1 MAQQIS
7 VDITIN
13 GKKITPFSQLSLR
26 QQYNAHHYF
35 ELHFNYDVLEA
46 KGAVTLDKSKD
57 YLGKAINI
65 AFNNFEKTKQETVFK
80 GIVTDIRI
88 SNTLDSPGDLIFSGY
103 SPTILLET
111 GESNASYLK
120 STLSQVVKGAT
131 KDVPS
136 NDLSLSVNPVKKS
149 AIPYCVQYH
158 ESDFSFLR
166 RLAAEYGEHFFYD
179 GTKLNFGKP
188 SQAVNISLQYPND
201 LSELDL
207 QVKLGPVEFEH
218 VGYLSKEDKQLRVAS
233 SGQDV
238 AGLDANGKYA
248 LNTSKQI
255 FKAKAN
261 TLSTRKFLEA
271 KELDESIK
279 VIKSTTAGNFVAV
292 EASSDSPLV
301 SLGATV
307 AIMADITDY
316 GKFTVISVNHT
327 TDGLG
332 NYTNNFEAI
341 PNGIAVV
348 PNAYIEK
355 RIADAQM
362 GIVTDNTDPDKLG
375 KVKVQLLWQKDS
387 DTTPYIRVMTPHGGT
402 YKDGKKTRGHFFTP
416 EVGEMVMV
424 GFSQND
430 PERPFVLGSLP
441 NGKQIDSSPNDK
453 NQIKSIST
461 RSGNIITFTDK
472 DDDKEQ
478 EINIQTDKTNYIS
491 INLKNSDGTIK
502 IYSSKAIEVNSKETI
517 VVKSGKSIEVQ
528 GDKTISIKSEKITIE
543 ATDSISLSANTKI
556 EMKAPDIKIEASTGL
571 EAKGGTSVKIESV
584 QTEISGSG
592 TAKLKGALV
601 NVEASGINTI
611 KGAMVMIN

>member
-7 VDITIN
+7 VEITIN

-46 KGAVTLDKSKD
+46 KGSVTLDKSKD

-65 AFNNFEKTKQETVFK
+65 AFNDFGKTKQETVFK

-120 STLSQVVKGAT
+120 STLSQIVKGTTA
-131 KDVPS
+131 DVPG
-136 NDLSLSVNPVKKS
+136 NDLAVSTTAVKKS
-149 AIPYCVQYH
+149 PIPYCVQYH
-158 ESDFSFLR
+158 ESDFGFLR

-188 SQAVNISLQYPND
+188 SQAPDISLQYPND
-201 LSELDL
+201 MSDLDL

-218 VGYLSKEDKQLRVAS
+218 VGYLSKEDKKLRVAS
-233 SGQDV
+233 AGQDV
-238 AGLDANGKYA
+238 VGLDANGKFA
-248 LNTSKQI
+248 LSTSKQM
-255 FKAKAN
+255 FKAKTNA
-261 TLSTRKFLEA
+261 LSTRKFLDA

-279 VIKSTTAGNFVAV
+279 VIKSTAAGNFVVV
-292 EASSDSPLV
+292 EASSDSPTV
-301 SLGATV
+301 CLGATV
-307 AIMADITDY
+307 SIKANTTDY

-332 NYTNNFEAI
+332 NYTNHFEAI
-341 PNGIAVV
+341 PNGIAIV
-348 PNAYIEK
+348 PNTHIEK
-355 RIADAQM
+355 RNADSQM
-362 GIVTDNTDPDKLG
+362 GFVTSNKDPDNLG
-375 KVKVQLLWQKDS
+375 KVQVQLLWQKDAE
-387 DTTPYIRVMTPHGGT
+387 TTPFIRVMAPHGGT

-441 NGKQIDSSPNDK
+441 NGKQIDSAPNDK

-491 INLKNSDGTIK
+491 INLKKSDGTIK

-517 VVKSGKSIEVQ
+517 VVKAGKSIEVQ
-528 GDKTISIKSEKITIE
+528 GDKTISIKSEKITVE
-543 ATDSISLSANTKI
+543 ATDSITLSANSKI
-556 EMKAPDIKIEASTGL
+556 EMKAPEINIEASNAFT
-571 EAKGGTSVKIESV
+571 AKATASVKIEAA
-584 QTEISGSG
+584 QTEISGSATTKVKG
-592 TAKLKGALV
+592 TLV